1 MSIEW
6 SRVSDSRK
14 CITPPLSRGVHFDLP
29 FSLVVSDW
37 TVAMLRITVLLQTCT
52 FPGICLESI
61 GV

>member
-37 TVAMLRITVLLQTCT
+37 TVAMLRITVLL
-52 FPGICLESI
+52 
-61 GV
+61 